1 LKYNIYICAV
11 NNGKM
16 VFSKTCEYAIRA
28 VIFIAQKSENGAKI
42 GIRDIAAGID
52 SPLHFIAKILQELS
66 KRGII
71 QSSKGP
77 NGGFYIDK
85 ITQKKTL
92 ADVVRAIDGDNIFI
106 GCGLGLKNCS
116 ETKPCPLH
124 NEFKIIRSKIQTTL
138 SSATIGDFNESL
150 NLGLSFI
157 KER

>member
-1 LKYNIYICAV
+1 
-11 NNGKM
+11 M

-42 GIRDIAAGID
+42 GIKDIAAGID

-71 QSSKGP
+71 ESTKGP

-85 ITQKKTL
+85 AAQKKTL
-92 ADVVRAIDGDNIFI
+92 ADVVRAIDGDNIFNS
-106 GCGLGLKNCS
+106 CGLGLKNCS

-124 NEFKIIRSKIQTTL
+124 NEFKIIRSNIQTTL
-138 SSATIGDFNESL
+138 NSATIGDFNESL

>member
-1 LKYNIYICAV
+1 
-11 NNGKM
+11 M

-42 GIRDIAAGID
+42 GIKDIAAGID

-71 QSSKGP
+71 ESTKGP

-85 ITQKKTL
+85 AAQKKTL
-92 ADVVRAIDGDNIFI
+92 ADVVRAIDGDNIFNS
-106 GCGLGLKNCS
+106 CGLGLKNCS

-138 SSATIGDFNESL
+138 NSATIGDFNESL

>member
-1 LKYNIYICAV
+1 
-11 NNGKM
+11 M

-42 GIRDIAAGID
+42 GIKDIAAGID

-71 QSSKGP
+71 ESTKGP
-77 NGGFYIDK
+77 NGGFYINK
-85 ITQKKTL
+85 AAQKKTL
-92 ADVVRAIDGDNIFI
+92 ADVVRAIDGDNIFN

-124 NEFKIIRSKIQTTL
+124 NEFKIIRSNIQTTL
-138 SSATIGDFNESL
+138 NSATIGDFNESL

>member
-1 LKYNIYICAV
+1 
-11 NNGKM
+11 M

-28 VIFIAQKSENGAKI
+28 VIFIAQKSENGDKI
-42 GIRDIAAGID
+42 GIREIAAGID
-52 SPLHFIAKILQELS
+52 SPVHFIAKILQDLS
-66 KRGII
+66 KRGLV

-77 NGGFYIDK
+77 NGGFYIDQDSK
-85 ITQKKTL
+85 KKTL
-92 ADVVRAIDGDNIFI
+92 ADIVRAVDGDNIFI

-138 SSATIGDFNESL
+138 DSATIGDFNESL